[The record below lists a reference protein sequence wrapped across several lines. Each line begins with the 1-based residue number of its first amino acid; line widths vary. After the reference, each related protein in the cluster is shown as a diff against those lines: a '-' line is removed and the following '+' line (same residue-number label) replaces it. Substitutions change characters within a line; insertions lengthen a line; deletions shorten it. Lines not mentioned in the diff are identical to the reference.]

1 MIKKIGVLCLLPSFV
16 FATNPCEYDNQTT
29 STMQGT
35 VESVIVK
42 DKTVTEYFRETKK
55 CKVLIKAKILGKW
68 YMTSQDYIFT
78 PDMSE
83 NEACK
88 NAINKAKDDLL
99 KKYVPEFIESKQNL
113 NCQVLTNPRIECTI
127 ETLNVV
133 MPGLGLQE
141 VKLKQCN
148 R

>member
-16 FATNPCEYDNQTT
+16 FATNPCDYDSQTV
-29 STMQGT
+29 STYQGT
-35 VESVIVK
+35 IESLNVEKREIFP
-42 DKTVTEYFRETKK
+42 YYQETKK
-55 CKVLIKAKILGKW
+55 CKVLVQGKVQGKW
-68 YMTSQDYIFT
+68 YYTSQDYIFT

-113 NCQVLTNPRIECTI
+113 NCQVLTLSLIHI
-127 ETLNVV
+127 
-133 MPGLGLQE
+133 
-141 VKLKQCN
+141 
-148 R
+148 